1 MLFRSNSSDK
11 HGKTVI
17 KSKKE
22 GDIYTIIQKQ
32 SKNLQKSKSKAKP
45 INIKEILLNEIIE
58 NQIWTDEDLAALFE
72 RTRENYQNEP
82 SLDSAIEFVRA
93 EVIGLN

>member
-32 SKNLQKSKSKAKP
+32 SKAQPKSRSKAKP
-45 INIKEILLNEIIE
+45 VNLKELLLNEIIE
-58 NQIWTDEDLAALFE
+58 SQIWTDEDLAALFD
-72 RTRENYQNEP
+72 RTRENYPNEP
-82 SLDSAIEFVRA
+82 DLDSAIEYVRS
-93 EVIGLN
+93 EVLS